1 MTLDDLN
8 TLPAADAE
16 AALLR
21 CCGSRAWAARMC
33 ASRPF
38 PSREAL
44 DSAADRIWSSLGPDD
59 WRDAFAAHPRIGQPA
74 SQSTKVGA
82 AIPGPSEVVGRRPES
97 DWSATEQ
104 SGMSAATDRT
114 REDLAAV
121 NAVYEARF
129 GYIFIV
135 CATGRSADEM
145 LALAR
150 QRLENAP
157 DDEINIAAAE
167 QAAITRLRLDKLLG
181 S

>member
-59 WRDAFAAHPRIGQPA
+59 WREAFAAHPRIGQPVEG
-74 SQSTKVGA
+74 S
-82 AIPGPSEVVGRRPES
+82 RPDS

-104 SGMSAATDRT
+104 SSMSSASDVT
-114 REDLAAV
+114 RSDLASV
-121 NAVYEARF
+121 NAAYEARF

-135 CATGRSADEM
+135 CATGRSADEI
-145 LALAR
+145 LTLAR

-157 DDEINIAAAE
+157 HTEITVAAAE
-167 QAAITRLRLDKLLG
+167 QAAITRLRLDKLLE